1 MAQETADQIL
11 NSIDIDQLGGERQAA
26 EGNAPLLLE
35 NVDSA
40 VLVLDGHLDV
50 FAVSFSEDGR
60 IDRRYSLYRAHQGD
74 LVVGLPS
81 GRLDEAGPR
90 YFIEAVGSVGTVVLD
105 KIKTSVMQAVP
116 EAVLAGMLDRLT
128 EGHLYS
134 FEHSRPARTTTVM
147 GVGDHSELH
156 RAIAAF
162 GTGHMPVWLRAGNDL
177 LMYGDA
183 ALNATCLPVTSS
195 AWAEAAD
202 SQQVSCLGSA
212 DLVADGSWYTAL
224 SGFLTV
230 CQDMYAVRIAE
241 ADELVR
247 SQLTRTREV
256 EGKALEDAL
265 LGMASTIRPS
275 RFPAEMF
282 GDVHDPLHRAFLIV
296 ARDLEIEGSETPL
309 SLRAGVGVSPI
320 DALALTYRVRTR
332 PVLLRDRWWKSD
344 NGPLIGYLEAD
355 NSPVALLPVAGGGYR
370 ILDPQQGTDQRV
382 TAAIAADV
390 LVEAVMLY
398 RPLPETVAG
407 IGGLIRF
414 IMPKIRM
421 DLRRIA
427 LMGVLGGMI
436 AAFTPVM
443 TGQLIEKVLP
453 RSDMFQHA
461 QIIIALVCASFG
473 AAVFE
478 AVKSFALLRIESQAD
493 LSLQSSIFDR
503 TLRLPARFFR
513 GYTVGDLTDRVL
525 GVQTIRQ
532 TLTGTTLQ
540 SLLSVLFSCFSLIL
554 LFFYNWKLALVAV
567 AMVLVAILVTVYLGI
582 RQLEHERERIRHQG
596 RAEGFILQ
604 MLTGINKLR
613 AAAAEK
619 RAYARWAK
627 FFTEQ
632 KGRFVQAQRFA
643 NYQDLFQ
650 SVFPAL
656 ATGVIFIAA
665 SVFIEDAANQL
676 ALDALVAKGGE
687 EPEEIM
693 STGDFI
699 AFNTAFGQ
707 FLLAMTALST
717 ALTRSLAVIPLYE
730 RMRPIIEAEPEVKA
744 ENLLVET
751 LQGGI
756 EISHLGF
763 RYAEGAPLVLDDLSL
778 TIQPNEY
785 VAIVG
790 SSGSG
795 KSTLVRLMLGFE
807 KPESGEILFDG
818 IPQKSM
824 DISGLRRQM
833 QVVLQHGKLTNGSIF
848 TNIVGSTTLTQDDA
862 WQAARLAGFDKDIE
876 ALPMGM
882 HTVIT
887 EGVNTLSGGQR
898 QRLMIARALV
908 QRPAILLLDE
918 PTSALDNTTQDI
930 VMTSLRELNATR
942 ILIAHRLSTVRH
954 VDRILVMDRG
964 KLVQTGSYDD
974 LISKPGL
981 FADMAKRQSL

>member
-1 MAQETADQIL
+1 MAQETAEQTL
-11 NSIDIDQLGGERQAA
+11 NSFDVDMLGGKRQAA
-26 EGNAPLLLE
+26 EGNAPLRLDD
-35 NVDSA
+35 VDSA

-50 FAVSFSEDGR
+50 FAISLSEDGN
-60 IDRRYSLYRAHQGD
+60 IARRYSLYRAHQGD
-74 LVVGLPS
+74 LVVGLPAGGS
-81 GRLDEAGPR
+81 DESDNR
-90 YFIEAVGSVGTVVLD
+90 YFIEAVGSVGTVVLGN
-105 KIKTSVMQAVP
+105 IEMTAMQAVP

-128 EGHLYS
+128 EGHLGS
-134 FEHSRPARTTTVM
+134 FEHGRPTRTTTVL
-147 GVGDHSELH
+147 GAGDSSELH

-162 GTGHMPVWLRAGNDL
+162 GPGKSPVWLRAGSEL
-177 LMYGDA
+177 LMYGEA
-183 ALNATCLPVTSS
+183 ALTATCLPVTSS
-195 AWAEAAD
+195 AWAEAQD
-202 SQQVSCLGSA
+202 SQQVRCLASA
-212 DLVADGSWYTAL
+212 ELVADGSWHAAL
-224 SGFLTV
+224 TGFLSV
-230 CQDMYAVRIAE
+230 CQRMYAVRISE
-241 ADELVR
+241 ADERVR
-247 SQLTRTREV
+247 LQLGMTREV

-282 GDVHDPLHRAFLIV
+282 GDVDDPLHRAFLIV
-296 ARDLEIEGSETPL
+296 ARAMEVEGSESPM

-332 PVLLRDRWWKSD
+332 QVLLRDRWWKSD
-344 NGPLIGYLEAD
+344 NGPLIGYLEED
-355 NSPVALLPVAGGGYR
+355 NSPVALLPIAGGGYR
-370 ILDPQQGTDQRV
+370 VFDPQQGTDRRV
-382 TAAIAADV
+382 TAGIAEGILA
-390 LVEAVMLY
+390 ESVMIY
-398 RPLPETVAG
+398 RPLPESVAG

-461 QIIIALVCASFG
+461 QIILALICASFG

-493 LSLQSSIFDR
+493 LSLQSSVFDR

-513 GYTVGDLTDRVL
+513 DYTVGDLTDRVL

-540 SLLSVLFSCFSLIL
+540 SLLGVLFSCFSLVL
-554 LFFYNWKLALVAV
+554 LFFYNWKLALVAMS
-567 AMVLVAILVTVYLGI
+567 MVLVAILVTVYLGI

-619 RAYARWAK
+619 RAYARWAR

-650 SVFPAL
+650 SVFPVI

-665 SVFIEDAANQL
+665 ASFIEDATTQL
-676 ALDALVAKGGE
+676 ALDALVAKAGE
-687 EPEEIM
+687 EPEEVM

-707 FLLAMTALST
+707 FLLAMTALTT

-730 RMRPIIEAEPEVKA
+730 RMRPIIEAEPEVTA
-744 ENLLVET
+744 DNLTVES

-763 RYAEGAPLVLDDLSL
+763 RYASGTPLVLDDLSL

-790 SSGSG
+790 PSGSG

-818 IPQKSM
+818 TPQKSM

-833 QVVLQHGKLTNGSIF
+833 QVVLQHGKLMNGSVF

-918 PTSALDNTTQDI
+918 PTSALDNTTQDT
-930 VMTSLRELNATR
+930 VMRSLRELNATR

-964 KLVQTGSYDD
+964 KLVQSGSYED
-974 LISKPGL
+974 LISRPGL